1 MNHKT
6 TTCALLIALLT
17 PLLTACQRNSSD
29 DGRATFAYF
38 TYEGNDP
45 RFEGPFDSAT
55 QYLNPILAGFYPD
68 PSICRKGDT
77 YYLVCSS
84 FAFFPGVPL
93 FSSTDLVSWRQG
105 PFVLSR
111 PGQLP
116 LDGQGVSA
124 GIFAPAISYNPLND
138 TFYMITTNVGAGNF
152 FVTTHDPLTEPWS
165 DPIYLPQVDGIDP
178 SFFFDDDG
186 RAYIVHNAP
195 TMDPEDYSGQRAIR
209 ILPFDTAGDSICG
222 PAVEIVRGGTHVE
235 ERPIWI
241 EGPHLFK
248 TQGTYYLMC
257 AEGGTGDHHS
267 EVIFRSQSPYGPW
280 EEAPN
285 NPILTQRDLTGPRG
299 DNIVTSAGHADL
311 VQTPSGDWWAVFL
324 GCRPYEDDYYN
335 TGRDTYLLPVSW
347 NESGWPTILPPGTPI
362 PTVVDAPHT
371 LTRDGDPYLTGNF
384 TYTDRF
390 AGDTLHPRWLALRRP
405 AQDCVTLT
413 DKGLALTPLA
423 TALHDAPGRAAE
435 SCPPASGALAAI
447 FTRQQH
453 THFAAETSLTFAP
466 EDSLQFAGLALL
478 QNEQYHFTF
487 GKTLV
492 DGQSTVIL
500 TRANRG
506 APETIA
512 SQTLSAPDQGLRLR
526 IEGHGRYYDFLYAE
540 GEGDWQTLAEH
551 VDAVLLSTH
560 ASGGFIGTMIGLYA
574 TSPQSAEP

>member
-1 MNHKT
+1 MNHQT
-6 TTCALLIALLT
+6 TTTGALLAALLAA
-17 PLLTACQRNSSD
+17 LLTACSGGEAPA

-45 RFEGPFDSAT
+45 RFAQPFDSAT

-111 PGQLP
+111 PEQLP

-152 FVTTHDPLTEPWS
+152 FVTTHDPLSEPWS
-165 DPIYLPQVDGIDP
+165 DPIYLPEVDGIDP

-235 ERPIWI
+235 EQPIWI

-267 EVIFRSQSPYGPW
+267 EVIFRSKESPYGPW

-299 DNIVTSAGHADL
+299 ADIVTSAGHADL

-324 GCRPYEDDYYN
+324 GCRPYEGDYYN
-335 TGRDTYLLPVSW
+335 TGRDTYLLPVAW
-347 NESGWPTILPPGTPI
+347 NASGWPTILPPGTPI

-390 AGDTLHPRWLALRRP
+390 QGDTLHPRWLALRQP
-405 AQDCVTLT
+405 AQDCVALT

-423 TALHDAPGRAAE
+423 TNIAGRD
-435 SCPPASGALAAI
+435 SLAAV

-453 THFAAETSLTFAP
+453 THFVAETSLTFTP
-466 EDSLQFAGLALL
+466 QDSLQFAGLALL

-487 GKTLV
+487 GKTLLN
-492 DGQSTVIL
+492 GNPTVIL
-500 TRANRG
+500 TEANG
-506 APETIA
+506 GTPERIA
-512 SQTLSAPDQGLRLR
+512 DAALSSTGSPLRLR

-540 GEGDWQTLAEH
+540 GEGDWQTLATH
-551 VDAVLLSTH
+551 VDALLLSTH
-560 ASGGFIGTMIGLYA
+560 ASGGFIGTMIGLYN
-574 TSPQSAEP
+574 SR